1 MWEPFTCPM
10 GVIFVAA
17 VVAAAAAAVAAA
29 LFGCKRETDEK
40 VV

>member
-1 MWEPFTCPM
+1 M